1 MVRPITLYGDPSLE
15 IVSTEVRRGTEVA
28 LISDMF
34 ETMHKAGGVG
44 LAAVQIGIPLRVFV
58 IEAHLEKENFHF
70 REVFI
75 NPYIIREFGELVKH
89 PEGCLSVP
97 QIAALV
103 ERPSNIEIERWN
115 EKWEYK
121 KEVFDGFAA
130 RIIQHEYDHLEGNLY
145 VEKLD
150 KMWREMIDVPLSLIK
165 DRKMEIPYLYK

>member
-15 IVSTEVRRGTEVA
+15 LESTEVKRGTEIP
-28 LISDMF
+28 LISDLF

-75 NPYIIREFGELVKH
+75 NPHIIREFGELVKH

-97 QIAALV
+97 GIAAFV
-103 ERPSNIEIERWN
+103 ERHSTIEIEWWN
-115 EKWEYK
+115 EKWEYQK
-121 KEVFDGFAA
+121 QVLDGFAA
-130 RIIQHEYDHLEGNLY
+130 RIVQHEYDHLSGELY
-145 VEKLD
+145 VDKLD
-150 KMWREMIDVPLSLIK
+150 KMWREMIDVSLKLIEE
-165 DRKMEIPYLYK
+165 RNIEIPYLYK

>member
-15 IVSTEVRRGTEVA
+15 LISTEVRKGTEAA

-44 LAAVQIGIPLRVFV
+44 LAAVQIGIPLRLFV

-75 NPYIIREFGELVKH
+75 NPHIIREFGELVKH

-103 ERPSNIEIERWN
+103 ERPSSIEIEWWN
-115 EKWEYK
+115 EKWEYR

-130 RIIQHEYDHLEGNLY
+130 RIIQHEYDHLDGNLY
-145 VEKLD
+145 VDKLD
-150 KMWREMIDVPLSLIK
+150 KMWREMISVPLSLIEE
-165 DRKMEIPYLYK
+165 RKIEIPYLYK